1 MNIFFDYS
9 IFFHQTHGGIS
20 RYFINLHNI
29 IKNKGYNTEI
39 ISPIHIN
46 KFLKDYRYNSNKNI
60 YIKNFPLFT
69 RKILKFYNKKYSNI
83 YCKLKKPDIIHK
95 TFYNNNFDNNKKIK
109 KIITVYD
116 LIHEIYYKDFN
127 LKDKYPK
134 KNILKQVDF
143 IICPSQKTKKDLV
156 EYYNFDKDRIE
167 VVYMGIQKFEE
178 TASKYPS
185 FIDDPFI
192 LFVGDR
198 KRYKNFINFI
208 KACSISKKI
217 LNDFN
222 IICFGGGAFRK
233 DEVNM
238 INELNINKKKLLQ
251 LDGDDSILGILY
263 KKATAMIFPSSYE
276 GLGLP
281 QLEAMSMGC
290 PVISSNH
297 EAILEATGDAV
308 VNFDPHS
315 SEDIAYKIENT
326 IYSEDKLKKLRQIGI
341 ERSKLF
347 SWEKCA
353 EETIKIY
360 KKVLNN

>member
-1 MNIFFDYS
+1 
-9 IFFHQTHGGIS
+9 
-20 RYFINLHNI
+20 
-29 IKNKGYNTEI
+29 
-39 ISPIHIN
+39 
-46 KFLKDYRYNSNKNI
+46 
-60 YIKNFPLFT
+60 
-69 RKILKFYNKKYSNI
+69 
-83 YCKLKKPDIIHK
+83 
-95 TFYNNNFDNNKKIK
+95 
-109 KIITVYD
+109 
-116 LIHEIYYKDFN
+116 
-127 LKDKYPK
+127 
-134 KNILKQVDF
+134 
-143 IICPSQKTKKDLV
+143 
-156 EYYNFDKDRIE
+156 
-167 VVYMGIQKFEE
+167 
-178 TASKYPS
+178 
-185 FIDDPFI
+185 
-192 LFVGDR
+192 
-198 KRYKNFINFI
+198 
-208 KACSISKKI
+208 
-217 LNDFN
+217 
-222 IICFGGGAFRK
+222 
-233 DEVNM
+233 M